1 MTTTSINID
10 YGVFDADNHY
20 YEATDAY
27 TRHIDPAFAKRTMQW
42 GEIDGRRRLLVGG
55 KVNRFIPNPLFDP
68 VAKPGSLGE
77 YFRGRNPGAQDIR
90 ALFGDLE
97 PIRPEYRDRDA
108 RLRVMDEQGLD
119 GCLLFPTLGVGME
132 ESLADDPP
140 ALVAAFTAFNR
151 WLEDD
156 WGYAYKERIFAAPM
170 LTLIDLDAAVAEL
183 QRVLDNDA
191 RIICIKAGPAHSGNE
206 LTSPADRRFDP
217 FWGLVNESGV
227 TVGIHSGDAGYN
239 RYLADWESPR
249 DFEAFRGSP
258 LRNILGGDRVP
269 LETMAALVCHGLF
282 DRFPRIRV
290 ASIES
295 GASWVPVLMKKLK
308 KAYGQMPGSFASDP
322 VQTAREHIW
331 VAPFYEDDLARL
343 KDYLGLD
350 HVLFGSDWPH
360 AEGLTEPRSFAEDL
374 VRHGYDEKEIRTV
387 MGENARPLVQRL

>member
-1 MTTTSINID
+1 
-10 YGVFDADNHY
+10 
-20 YEATDAY
+20 
-27 TRHIDPAFAKRTMQW
+27 
-42 GEIDGRRRLLVGG
+42 
-55 KVNRFIPNPLFDP
+55 
-68 VAKPGSLGE
+68 
-77 YFRGRNPGAQDIR
+77 
-90 ALFGDLE
+90 
-97 PIRPEYRDRDA
+97 
-108 RLRVMDEQGLD
+108 
-119 GCLLFPTLGVGME
+119 
-132 ESLADDPP
+132 
-140 ALVAAFTAFNR
+140 
-151 WLEDD
+151 
-156 WGYAYKERIFAAPM
+156 
-170 LTLIDLDAAVAEL
+170 
-183 QRVLDNDA
+183 
-191 RIICIKAGPAHSGNE
+191 